1 MAKRARS
8 QEAKEE
14 KAGAILD
21 MAAQMFSTTEFEKIK
36 MSEIAKALGI
46 SNGILFVY
54 FKTKEMLFLQ
64 LLMREYERRLDKMEQ
79 RIRNEDISNYELL
92 KKLIMEEMTE
102 TIEYSDMYIRLISIR
117 DAILEKNTD
126 LEKMIETKQ
135 WLHSR
140 VRDLAQLIH
149 ERCMIFSTEEII
161 KTFLV
166 QESILVGC
174 KLCSSLPKDILD
186 IIDTYQLDG
195 FKFAFKE
202 NALRMMSFYLDGL
215 YCQSNKST

>member
-92 KKLIMEEMTE
+92 KKLIMEEMEE
-102 TIEYSDMYIRLISIR
+102 TIEHGDMYIRLISIR

-126 LEKMIETKQ
+126 LEQMVETKQ
-135 WLHSR
+135 WLYSR

-149 ERCMIFSTEEII
+149 ERCMIFSTEEIMEI
-161 KTFLV
+161 FLV
-166 QESILVGC
+166 QESILIGC
-174 KLCSSLPKDILD
+174 KLCSSLPKDILN
-186 IIDTYQLDG
+186 IINTYQLDG
-195 FKFAFKE
+195 FKFAFKD
-202 NALRMMSFYLDGL
+202 NALKNMSFYLDGM
-215 YCQSNKST
+215 YCQSVK